1 MFKNLF
7 GSSKPAKPDA
17 AQQKKIDEEKANLEK
32 ERAKEKLDENLKK
45 TEEKL
50 DQLNVEIGKL
60 ENEVKQHIMS
70 KRKDK
75 AAVVLKKLKGKKDVA
90 LKLQKQSAFLAKQ
103 SGLLE
108 DSEQDTE
115 LFETMKEV
123 NKINQKN
130 RDQQDLLRDELATAK
145 ELDQEAKMRRDE
157 LNDLMDDDEDQDD
170 LDDMMKEYEDQANE
184 ELKMGFDKADKNI
197 ITPGKQTSQLP
208 AQQNKKADNFDNLMA
223 ELMN

>member
-1 MFKNLF
+1 MFG
-7 GSSKPAKPDA
+7 GSNKSAKPDPS
-17 AQQKKIDEEKANLEK
+17 QQKKIEEERANLDK
-32 ERAKEKLDENLKK
+32 ERAKEKLDDNLKK

-50 DQLNVEIGKL
+50 DKLNGEITLL
-60 ENEVKQHIMS
+60 ENEVKAHIMN

-75 AAVVLKKLKGKKDVA
+75 AAVVLKKLKGKKEVA
-90 LKLQKQSAFLAKQ
+90 LKMQKHSALLAKQ

-108 DSEQDTE
+108 DTEADLE

-130 RDQQDLLRDELATAK
+130 RDQQDLLRDVLATAK

-157 LNDLMDDDEDQDD
+157 LNDLMEDDDEQDD
-170 LDDMMKEYEDQANE
+170 LDDMMKEYEDRAND
-184 ELKMGFDKADKNI
+184 ELKMGFANADKNI
-197 ITPGKQTSQLP
+197 ITPGKQATQLP
-208 AQQNKKADNFDNLMA
+208 GQQNAKKADNFDNLMA